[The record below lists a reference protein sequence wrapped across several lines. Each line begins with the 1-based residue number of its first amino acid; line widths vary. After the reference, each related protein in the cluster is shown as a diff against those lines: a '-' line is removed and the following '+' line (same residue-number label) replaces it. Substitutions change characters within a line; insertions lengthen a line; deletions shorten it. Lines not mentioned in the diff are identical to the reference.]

1 MRLFTPGSRVDVD
14 IDPADHPEARR
25 RGPRARP
32 RGAVAL
38 AVGAVAVAGG
48 LALGAMAVP
57 RLLAAI
63 ELGDSRSIA
72 ERAEL
77 RDESLTDHQI
87 DDAALALERSLDWNA
102 DADLAAL
109 LAAARLGQAARPTQA
124 PLVEKRLAQAEA
136 AARRA
141 IAASPAHPTA
151 WALLA
156 LAIDARDP
164 DDPALPRVLER
175 ALAVAPFDPRYLEQR
190 IEVACRLWHRV
201 DDRTR
206 ATAAEQIRMFAGR
219 DLDRLAAIAKR
230 TFGLLPVRESLA
242 PAPDLLRRFDSIYI
256 RLP

>member
-14 IDPADHPEARR
+14 IDPADHPEARQ

-48 LALGAMAVP
+48 LALCAMAVP

-63 ELGDSRSIA
+63 ELGDSRTIA

-77 RDESLTDHQI
+77 RDETLTDHQI
-87 DDAALALERSLDWNA
+87 DDAAIALERALDWNP
-102 DADLAAL
+102 DSDMAAL
-109 LAAARLGQAARPTQA
+109 LAATRLGQAARPTQA
-124 PLVEKRLAQAEA
+124 PLIEKRIGQAEA

-141 IAASPAHPTA
+141 IDLSPAHPTA

-156 LAIDARDP
+156 MAVDARDP
-164 DDPALPRVLER
+164 DDPSLPAIVARSLS
-175 ALAVAPFDPRYLEQR
+175 VAPYDPRYLEQR
-190 IEVACRLWHRV
+190 IDLGCRQWHKF
-201 DDRTR
+201 DDRGR
-206 ATAAEQIRMFAGR
+206 AIAAEQIRMLAVR
-219 DLDRLAAIAKR
+219 DIDRLAAIAKR

-242 PAPDLLRRFDSIYI
+242 PAPELLRKFDSVYI